1 MPFGNLGMW
10 EILLIMLVILLVFGA
25 KRLPELGGSLGKGI
39 REFKRSMREIE
50 NELTKPVVDEPERQQ
65 LKAPA
70 QSVTAVPPSTSTSAS
85 MSPAAEQA
93 ATEQPS

>member
-65 LKAPA
+65 LKTPT
-70 QSVTAVPPSTSTSAS
+70 QSVPAVPPSTSASAS
-85 MSPAAEQA
+85 VTPTAEQA

>member
-50 NELTKPVVDEPERQQ
+50 NELTKPVVDEPERQ
-65 LKAPA
+65 LKAPT
-70 QSVTAVPPSTSTSAS
+70 QSVPAVPPSTSTSAS
-85 MSPAAEQA
+85 VSPAAEQA